1 MVTAAGSNH
10 MMAAPVLS
18 GIAES
23 GHMKIA
29 GFYGK
34 TLDVAGMLKDL
45 EKEFNGFSQ
54 IAHVEIE
61 GYLFAMAVDSM
72 TGIATQL
79 AFYRREP
86 HKFFPDLQKFI
97 SSLDAQAIC
106 SISVSGSLGAISLA
120 VAYRRA

>member
-1 MVTAAGSNH
+1 MVTAVGSNQ
-10 MMAAPVLS
+10 MMAAAVLS
-18 GIAES
+18 GTAES
-23 GHMKIA
+23 GHMKIG

-34 TLDVAGMLKDL
+34 TLDVAGLLHDL
-45 EKEFNGFSQ
+45 EKEFSGFSQ

-61 GYLFAMAVDSM
+61 GYVFAMAVDSM
-72 TGIATQL
+72 PGIATHV

-97 SSLDAQAIC
+97 SSLDAQAIS
-106 SISVSGSLGAISLA
+106 SISVSGSLGAISLT